1 MKAYEVDKVRW
12 AFKLVPSTNRPSA
25 TSLGH
30 TQRRNVLPTV
40 QKLRYKPVKTLTEVA
55 KKLTDFARRWL
66 KNCSTVDEVKD
77 AVVKEQ
83 LLATLPEDV
92 RMWVKERKPKT
103 SRGIFPSKGS
113 RYII

>member
-1 MKAYEVDKVRW
+1 M
-12 AFKLVPSTNRPSA
+12 N
-25 TSLGH
+25 
-30 TQRRNVLPTV
+30 
-40 QKLRYKPVKTLTEVA
+40 
-55 KKLTDFARRWL
+55 
-66 KNCSTVDEVKD
+66 NCSTVDD

-103 SRGIFPSKGS
+103 SRGIVPSKAS